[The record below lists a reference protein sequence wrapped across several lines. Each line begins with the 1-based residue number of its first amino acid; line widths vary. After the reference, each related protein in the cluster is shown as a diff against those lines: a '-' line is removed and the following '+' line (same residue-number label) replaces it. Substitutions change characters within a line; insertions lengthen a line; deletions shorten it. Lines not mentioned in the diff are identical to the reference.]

1 VKAAFISLFAL
12 LIAASA
18 PTSLD
23 LIRLGTADV
32 SAAIKSPLSAE
43 IDDGSTFM
51 HVKGEHLY
59 VAPATA
65 ALIKSREEARA
76 LVALALAYQPA
87 DARTETRKPGA
98 AEYAIALPLYLAAQG
113 YLDRRRYAEGHSY
126 PLSWND
132 PVGADTDRVRADK
145 TAVRQERSNL
155 AVHLLQK
162 AGGCSGPMV
171 DLLTRMRA
179 ADHGSGTA
187 SPSTN
192 AGFAKV
198 VLTDLGR
205 NVYPPDRSCE

>member
-1 VKAAFISLFAL
+1 MKAAFISLFAL

-98 AEYAIALPLYLAAQG
+98 AEYA
-113 YLDRRRYAEGHSY
+113 
-126 PLSWND
+126 
-132 PVGADTDRVRADK
+132 
-145 TAVRQERSNL
+145 
-155 AVHLLQK
+155 
-162 AGGCSGPMV
+162 
-171 DLLTRMRA
+171 
-179 ADHGSGTA
+179 
-187 SPSTN
+187 
-192 AGFAKV
+192 
-198 VLTDLGR
+198 
-205 NVYPPDRSCE
+205 